1 MIRADCLIDQADL
14 VATCRGSA
22 PRAGRAQAD
31 IAALAAASVAGWQGR
46 IVAVGPADEV
56 ARQIALEP
64 GATVIAGRGTT
75 VVPGFVD
82 SHTHLVYGGDRRDE
96 LARRLAGASYA
107 EIAAG
112 GGGIVRTVAA
122 TRAATEETLVDAAL
136 PRLADALSQ
145 GTTTC
150 EIKSGYG
157 LDTASE
163 LMMLRAIRT
172 LAARQPIDVSPTFMG
187 AHEVPIEFRGR
198 QPAYV
203 RLVIDEMLPAVAREG
218 LAEWNDVF
226 CEHGVFTPEESHAIL
241 AAGRTLGLRPRIH
254 ADELAASG
262 GAQVAAAVGA
272 ISADHLIHVTGSGA
286 DALAA
291 AGVVATLLP
300 AAAFFLKLGR
310 YAPARMLVERGVPVA
325 LATDVN
331 PGGGFSPSMPFV
343 IAVAAFGMGLTLEEA
358 LVAST
363 VNGAAALGRA
373 ADVGSLEPGKL
384 MDCVV
389 VDGTLADLVRIG
401 APVVAGVVK
410 RGRLV
415 AGRLAIAR
423 PDPGAPATR
432 GLRGG
437 VGCREDGPNNTAP
450 SEAEPQARRSE
461 AEPR

>member
-1 MIRADCLIDQADL
+1 MTPADCLIERADL
-14 VATCRGSA
+14 VATCRGPA

-31 IAALAAASVAGWQGR
+31 IAAVPAASVAGFAGR
-46 IVAVGPADEV
+46 IVAVGPADDV
-56 ARQIALEP
+56 ARRITLAP
-64 GATVIAGRGTT
+64 GATVIPARGTT

-82 SHTHLVYGGDRRDE
+82 SHTHLVYGGDRCDE
-96 LARRLAGASYA
+96 LARRLAGATYA

-122 TRAATEETLVDAAL
+122 TRAASEDALVDGAL
-136 PRLADALSQ
+136 PRLAEALAQ

-157 LDTASE
+157 LDTRTE
-163 LMMLRAIRT
+163 LTMLRAIRT
-172 LAARQPIDVSPTFMG
+172 IAARQPVDVSPTFMG
-187 AHEVPIEFRGR
+187 AHEVPLEFRGR
-198 QPAYV
+198 QADYV
-203 RLVIDEMLPAVAREG
+203 RLVIDEMLPAVARDG

-226 CEHGVFTPEESHAIL
+226 CEQGVFTPAEACAIL
-241 AAGRTLGLRPRIH
+241 TAGRALGLRPRIH

-262 GAQVAAAVGA
+262 GAKVAAAVGA
-272 ISADHLIHVTGSGA
+272 ISADHLIHVDEPSA

-310 YAPARMLVERGVPVA
+310 YAPARMLIERGVPVA
-325 LATDVN
+325 LATDMN
-331 PGGGFSPSMPFV
+331 PGGGFSPSMPFA
-343 IAVAAFGMGLTLEEA
+343 IALAAFGMGLTLEQA
-358 LVAST
+358 LVAAT

-389 VDGTLADLVRIG
+389 VDGTLSDLVRVG

-415 AGRLAIAR
+415 AGRLASA
-423 PDPGAPATR
+423 
-432 GLRGG
+432 
-437 VGCREDGPNNTAP
+437 
-450 SEAEPQARRSE
+450 S
-461 AEPR
+461 